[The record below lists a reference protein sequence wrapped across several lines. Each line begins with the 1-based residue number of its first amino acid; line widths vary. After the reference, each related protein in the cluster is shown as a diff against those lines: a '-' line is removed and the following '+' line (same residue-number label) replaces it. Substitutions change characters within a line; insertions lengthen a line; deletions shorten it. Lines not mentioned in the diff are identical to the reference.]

1 MNLKIQFPFYN
12 GLKRIEGYAR
22 TCEDIHYININIS
35 YEYIFFF
42 FSNPIVVE
50 INNYLSYR
58 YCVYAANVFA
68 PEHMFSYIFTNTF
81 FLNCR
86 EIISF

>member
-42 FSNPIVVE
+42 FSTPIVVE
-50 INNYLSYR
+50 INNYFFLR
-58 YCVYAANVFA
+58 IDIACMQQ
-68 PEHMFSYIFTNTF
+68 MFSLLNICSRIFLRIHF
-81 FLNCR
+81 
-86 EIISF
+86 S